1 MLDDQRDKGKRV
13 KDWTR
18 EWRQGSTQVKAG
30 KNLSVSWVSIG
41 HVWCNRSYQHSGL
54 TIRHPYHR
62 HSASLSQQR
71 ASPNLL
77 RPPVSAHI
85 PSGKFRD
92 YKQEVPKVGNRYQKV
107 AYWHQQ
113 LVTWDTGISRAS
125 PENDGLWKVPV
136 RIVSGSKPM
145 GELFFFLCVLPPLI
159 LSSTLALL
167 VIQHWWGTW
176 WGLIPKAARLAVS
189 SCCRMANHSS
199 LRCDHWD
206 VSYAPVWWMAP
217 HSGTC
222 GQK

>member
-1 MLDDQRDKGKRV
+1 MLDDQRDKEKRI

-41 HVWCNRSYQHSGL
+41 HVWCNRSYQYSGL
-54 TIRHPYHR
+54 TISHPFHR
-62 HSASLSQQR
+62 HSASLSQQH

-107 AYWHQQ
+107 VYWHQQ

-125 PENDGLWKVPV
+125 PREWWPLKGACENSLWKQTHGWTV
-136 RIVSGSKPM
+136 
-145 GELFFFLCVLPPLI
+145 FLSVCLTTIEPLI
-159 LSSTLALL
+159 HFGSACDPALMGH
-167 VIQHWWGTW
+167 VMG
-176 WGLIPKAARLAVS
+176 
-189 SCCRMANHSS
+189 
-199 LRCDHWD
+199 
-206 VSYAPVWWMAP
+206 P
-217 HSGTC
+217 HP
-222 GQK
+222 